1 METITTAERQAVDE
15 QPAGGSAP
23 TEPGRAAT
31 AHLLVSAAFL
41 AGGSLLWLG
50 SLAAVAFPR
59 LLLIPHGQLRA
70 MAAIALWL
78 GWLVPGLAG
87 GVYYLLPRLTGA
99 PLPRQRLALIAL
111 PALVGLVLVGMVVVG
126 LGWGDG
132 REPLGLP
139 LWLDLPVL
147 ALLLVPAIVTLSALS
162 GRREESLFPSLWFA
176 FGATVWLPGLYLA
189 ASFPGL
195 NPLAATL
202 ADLTF
207 GSGFLHVW
215 GLGLATGLAYYAVV
229 KASDQ
234 PLANRQL
241 ARVGFWSLLFGAVWS
256 GPAQLVAGPQ
266 PEWLQAVAAVLGLA
280 LPVAALANATNFAQ
294 TIGPRWGALREEPV
308 LAAAMWGG
316 LLGVVATVATALA
329 GFRSA
334 AVLVSLTAFSE
345 GVVYLLM
352 LGAIP
357 LLFASFA
364 WHALPNLVGRAVD
377 RKKAAVVSRRL
388 VLYPSLTALLLML
401 AGIAAGYS
409 FAGGAFTG
417 SYVAAGE
424 GWGQAMGLADLL
436 FGLALITG
444 IGAFFGQAGLALSL
458 YRALTSGRAT
468 LQEVLVTRV
477 VEDE

>member
-1 METITTAERQAVDE
+1 
-15 QPAGGSAP
+15 
-23 TEPGRAAT
+23 
-31 AHLLVSAAFL
+31 VSAAFL

-59 LLLIPHGQLRA
+59 LLLIPHGHLRA

-87 GVYYLLPRLTGA
+87 GIYYLLPRLTGA
-99 PLPRQRLALIAL
+99 PLPRERLALAAL
-111 PALVGLVLVGMVVVG
+111 PALVVLAVAGMVVVG

-139 LWLDLPVL
+139 YWLDLPVL
-147 ALLLVPAIVTLSALS
+147 AVLLVPAVITLTSLS

-189 ASFPGL
+189 ASVPGL

-202 ADLTF
+202 ADLTLR
-207 GSGFLHVW
+207 SGFLHVW
-215 GLGLATGLAYYAVV
+215 GLGLATGLAYYALV

-256 GPAQLVAGPQ
+256 GPAQMVAGPQ
-266 PEWLQAVAAVLGLA
+266 PEWLQAVAGVLGLA

-294 TIGPRWGALREEPV
+294 TIGPRWRTLGNEPV
-308 LAAAMWGG
+308 LAAAWWGV
-316 LLGVVATVATALA
+316 LLAVVATLATALA

-334 AVLVSLTAFSE
+334 AVVVSLTAFTD

-357 LLFASFA
+357 LLFASFT

-377 RKKAAVVSRRL
+377 TRPAARVTRRL
-388 VLYPSLTALLLML
+388 AVYPSLTAMLLIFSGL
-401 AGIAAGYS
+401 AAGYG

-417 SYVAAGE
+417 SYVAVGE

-436 FGLALITG
+436 FGLALIAG

-468 LQEVLVTRV
+468 MQEVLVTKV
-477 VEDE
+477 VADE